1 MSARGREGGR
11 GSGPLRVAMVIP
23 RYHPIFGGAETQ
35 CRTLVAALRERDDVA
50 VPFVLTRRLREEL
63 AADER
68 IDGTPVRRIG
78 RPGRSRWGEYG
89 FYVRAAAR
97 LIAERRAYD
106 VVHCH
111 ATSIVGFAVT
121 VAARLAR
128 RPVVLKLSSTGELMS
143 GLLNYSDRI
152 VLDRSVRGTL
162 RRPLARFMGRHA
174 HLVALNQQGREEL
187 TLAEARHPV
196 VVPNGV
202 DTSRFRVAT
211 PEARAQL
218 RRALGF
224 ADDEFVLLY
233 TGRFASV
240 KGIDVLLA
248 ALSALRAAGRLA
260 RVRLCL
266 VGTGDLQLEIAGQQQ
281 RLQDSPLAEQVTVCA
296 PTDDVVPYLQAVD
309 AFVFPSRR
317 EGMPNSVLEAIAA
330 GLPCVLSDIAPHR
343 ELAETNP
350 RARVWL
356 FASGDAPAMAEATAA
371 CVAACRGTGPNA
383 DALAAGFAIERVAE
397 RYAAL
402 YRTAVE
408 GEQPVTAAVS
418 PHRVAT
424 PPSA

>member
-1 MSARGREGGR
+1 MSVQVQERSGARR
-11 GSGPLRVAMVIP
+11 PVRVAMVIP

-35 CRTLVAALRERDDVA
+35 CRALVAALGARDDVE
-50 VPFVLTRRLREEL
+50 VPYVLTRRLHDDLPLDARV
-63 AADER
+63 
-68 IDGTPVRRIG
+68 DGTRVRRIG

-89 FYVRAAAR
+89 FYLRTAAR
-97 LIAERRAYD
+97 LIAERRDYD

-121 VAARLAR
+121 VAARVAR

-143 GLLNYSDRI
+143 GLANYTDRI

-174 HLVALNQQGREEL
+174 HLVALNEQGREEL
-187 TLAEARHPV
+187 ALADARRPV

-202 DTSRFRVAT
+202 DTSRFHAAT
-211 PEARAQL
+211 PAVRAAR
-218 RRALGF
+218 RGSLGF
-224 ADDEFVLLY
+224 AEDEFVLLY
-233 TGRFASV
+233 TGRFAAV

-248 ALSALRAAGRLA
+248 ALAELGSSGRLA

-266 VGTGDLQLEIAGQQQ
+266 VGSGELQLEIAGRLQ
-281 RLQDSPLAEQVTVCA
+281 RLQDSPLAAQVTVCA

-343 ELAETNP
+343 ELAGANP

-356 FASGDAPAMAEATAA
+356 FASGDAAAMTDAMSA
-371 CVAACRGTGPNA
+371 CVTTCRNTGP
-383 DALAAGFAIERVAE
+383 DAGALDQSFAIERVAE

-402 YRTAVE
+402 YRSALDGPGPAPATAPVRA
-408 GEQPVTAAVS
+408 VTA
-418 PHRVAT
+418 
-424 PPSA
+424 PPSR

>member
-1 MSARGREGGR
+1 MSARVPGR
-11 GSGPLRVAMVIP
+11 GEARPPLRVAMVIP

-35 CRTLVAALRERDDVA
+35 CRALVAALGARPDVT
-50 VPFVLTRRLREEL
+50 VPYVLTRRLRDDL
-63 AADER
+63 APEER
-68 IDGTPVRRIG
+68 IDGTTVRRIG

-89 FYVRAAAR
+89 FYLRTAGR
-97 LIAERRAYD
+97 LIARRREYD

-128 RPVVLKLSSTGELMS
+128 RPAVLKLSSTGELMS
-143 GLLNYSDRI
+143 GLANYTDRI
-152 VLDRSVRGTL
+152 VLDRSLRGTL

-187 TLAEARHPV
+187 ALAAARRPA

-202 DTSRFRVAT
+202 DTSRFHVAA
-211 PEARAQL
+211 PAARAEL

-224 ADDEFVLLY
+224 ADDDFVLLY
-233 TGRFASV
+233 TGRFAAV

-248 ALSALRAAGRLA
+248 ALAQLAAAGRLA

-266 VGTGDLQLEIAGQQQ
+266 VGTGELLLDIAGQLQ
-281 RLQDSPLAEQVTVCA
+281 RLQDSPLASQVTVCP

-309 AFVFPSRR
+309 AFAFPSRR
-317 EGMPNSVLEAIAA
+317 EGMPNSVLEAIAT

-343 ELAETNP
+343 ELADANP

-356 FASGDAPAMAEATAA
+356 FQSGSADAMAESMRSCIAA
-371 CVAACRGTGPNA
+371 CQGTGPNA
-383 DALAAGFAIERVAE
+383 DALDRSFAIERVAE
-397 RYAAL
+397 RYASL
-402 YRTAVE
+402 YR
-408 GEQPVTAAVS
+408 AAVDGMDAAPTAS
-418 PHRVAT
+418 PAAHLAA

>member
-1 MSARGREGGR
+1 MSARGQGRDRARE
-11 GSGPLRVAMVIP
+11 PLRVAMVIP

-35 CRTLVAALRERDDVA
+35 CRALIAALVARPDVT
-50 VPFVLTRRLREEL
+50 VPYVLTRHLREDLPPE
-63 AADER
+63 ER

-89 FYVRAAAR
+89 FYLRTAAR
-97 LIAERRAYD
+97 LIARRREYD

-121 VAARLAR
+121 VAARLAQ

-143 GLLNYSDRI
+143 GLANYTDRI

-187 TLAEARHPV
+187 ALAEARRPV

-202 DTSRFRVAT
+202 DTSRFHVAA
-211 PEARAQL
+211 PAARAER

-233 TGRFASV
+233 TGRFAAV

-248 ALSALRAAGRLA
+248 ALAQLSASGRLV

-266 VGTGDLQLEIAGQQQ
+266 VGAGELQLDIAGRLQ
-281 RLQDSPLAEQVTVCA
+281 RLQDSPLAGRVTVCP
-296 PTDDVVPYLQAVD
+296 PTDDVVSYLQAVD
-309 AFVFPSRR
+309 AFAFPSRR

-343 ELAETNP
+343 ELAASNP

-356 FASGDAPAMAEATAA
+356 FESGSAVAMAESMTA
-371 CVAACRGTGPNA
+371 CIAACRGTGPNA
-383 DALAAGFAIERVAE
+383 DALDQSFAIERVAE
-397 RYAAL
+397 RYASL
-402 YRTAVE
+402 YRSAVE
-408 GEQPVTAAVS
+408 GQDVASAARPTARMA
-418 PHRVAT
+418 A